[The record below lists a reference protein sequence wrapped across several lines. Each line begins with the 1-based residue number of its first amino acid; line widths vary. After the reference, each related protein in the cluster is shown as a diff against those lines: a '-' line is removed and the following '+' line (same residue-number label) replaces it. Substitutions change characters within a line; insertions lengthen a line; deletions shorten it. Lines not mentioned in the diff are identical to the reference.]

1 MPGLLVSFLITRHEA
16 DKNRIFCNRRVC
28 NNDSCCE
35 IVYQNRALKSGPV
48 YCIQISY
55 ETLFHYVL
63 LINIHVSTTISLL
76 LLWRLTR
83 FLKSSKHDRVRNK
96 RKATVLNRGKSFFE

>member
-1 MPGLLVSFLITRHEA
+1 MPGLLVSFLITYHEA
-16 DKNRIFCNRRVC
+16 DKNRIFCNRRVS

-55 ETLFHYVL
+55 ETPFHYVL
-63 LINIHVSTTISLL
+63 LINIHISTMISLS

-83 FLKSSKHDRVRNK
+83 FLKSSKHDRVRKK